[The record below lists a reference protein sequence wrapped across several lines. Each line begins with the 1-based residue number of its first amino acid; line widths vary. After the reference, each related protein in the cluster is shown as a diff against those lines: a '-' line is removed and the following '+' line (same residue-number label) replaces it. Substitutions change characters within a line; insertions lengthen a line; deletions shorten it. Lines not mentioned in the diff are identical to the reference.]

1 MKQPGLQVQDAG
13 VIQEMTGLREGVRA
27 MRVPRG
33 LLFHDP
39 IRWRL
44 FSAPAGLAPEKL
56 RAFLRQNGLDDA
68 APEPARK
75 PRLRQLFWVP
85 MDQVPERGLRTR
97 PGARFACVCCGK
109 SCRTL
114 QLGPVLPADVERL
127 LELDWSGSGR
137 DTGTFFVDEHDQPI
151 DPRETTLPIFLRR
164 TSTGCQFLQD
174 DNLCNVHA
182 RFGMAAKPLM
192 CRMFPHT
199 FRATPTAVSVG
210 MRLGECASAP
220 ATSLGLPVIEQ
231 HPELEQMLAEH
242 DAIGL
247 VPPSIWATPD
257 RLISWEEYEAIET
270 ALFARSGDFVT
281 AVFHAFNPG
290 AQPGTG
296 LERILERA
304 TLAGRQAQTLEPAAL
319 ELEDRFCRG
328 VVFGKDLFLH
338 QDLAQAAAL
347 LVIKRELGRIE
358 AADGTPAA
366 LNAVWK
372 KAAER
377 SLRAMCHDVDVRAV
391 AAAIVAS

>member
-1 MKQPGLQVQDAG
+1 
-13 VIQEMTGLREGVRA
+13 
-27 MRVPRG
+27 
-33 LLFHDP
+33 
-39 IRWRL
+39 
-44 FSAPAGLAPEKL
+44 
-56 RAFLRQNGLDDA
+56 
-68 APEPARK
+68 
-75 PRLRQLFWVP
+75 
-85 MDQVPERGLRTR
+85 
-97 PGARFACVCCGK
+97 
-109 SCRTL
+109 
-114 QLGPVLPADVERL
+114 
-127 LELDWSGSGR
+127 
-137 DTGTFFVDEHDQPI
+137 
-151 DPRETTLPIFLRR
+151 FLRR

-347 LVIKRELGRIE
+347 LVIKRELDLD
-358 AADGTPAA
+358 ATY
-366 LNAVWK
+366 NH
-372 KAAER
+372 
-377 SLRAMCHDVDVRAV
+377 LRAQTTITREQGAGLTEELKHVRTLDSVDLRLAIGLWHDLELHALAPLAIRDVQDWHQAGSTSTL
-391 AAAIVAS
+391 ATNTISP